1 MSRGGQGLCTDTMV
15 AGWGGVAC
23 GWGAA
28 EEAKKSSCPST
39 SPLTTQN

>member
-15 AGWGGVAC
+15 AGWGGVC